1 MKQSWTTGLPLDA
14 QKELKG
20 DFISSQVT
28 RKRLIKLLEDKMTSA
43 QDLSETKDGYDITNW
58 AYKQADNVGYQRAL
72 KEVID
77 LIIG

>member
-1 MKQSWTTGLPLDA
+1 MKQSWTTGLAPDA
-14 QKELKG
+14 QKELRG

-28 RKRLIKLLEDKMTSA
+28 RKRLIKLLEDKIEASQTTS
-43 QDLSETKDGYDITNW
+43 LSKDGYDVPNW
-58 AYKQADNVGYQRAL
+58 ACKQADNVGYQRAL